1 MSAAV
6 SRKTLLHRSLAS
18 TSAAGQAV
26 KGRGQCEGEGTVRRG
41 EAARAKA
48 AKMTGWGG
56 GGARGC
62 EMSECDAMGR
72 RRNRGVSVE
81 SRPRI
86 NALSICSV
94 GEKPKRRFLNSTAKD
109 AATMTWRR
117 LRAQST
123 NPHFRSLNHPEGGL
137 KLAKLRSLRRRLWV
151 LRASGNSVRRRRAT

>member
-1 MSAAV
+1 
-6 SRKTLLHRSLAS
+6 
-18 TSAAGQAV
+18 
-26 KGRGQCEGEGTVRRG
+26 VRRG

-48 AKMTGWGG
+48 AGMTGWGG

-62 EMSECDAMGR
+62 EMSEFDAMGR

-81 SRPRI
+81 SLPRI

-94 GEKPKRRFLNSTAKD
+94 GENPKGRFLNSTAKD
-109 AATMTWRR
+109 A
-117 LRAQST
+117 AQST

-151 LRASGNSVRRRRAT
+151 LRESGNSVRRRRAT

>member
-1 MSAAV
+1 VSAAV

-48 AKMTGWGG
+48 AGMTGWGG

-62 EMSECDAMGR
+62 EMSEFDAMG
-72 RRNRGVSVE
+72 RNRGVSVE
-81 SRPRI
+81 SLPRI

-94 GEKPKRRFLNSTAKD
+94 GENPKGRFLNSTAKD
-109 AATMTWRR
+109 A
-117 LRAQST
+117 AQST